1 MTYLAAVAAEILDRA
16 DDLLS
21 PGPTT
26 AQYRWCAIAINY
38 TDLEVEKVAAT
49 IGIDPSTD
57 HEHDQHRRRCVDRR
71 ARWLATREGI
81 S

>member
-1 MTYLAAVAAEILDRA
+1 MTPHLAAVTADRVERA
-16 DDLLS
+16 DNLLS

-49 IGIDPSTD
+49 IGIDPSTALLVASLD
-57 HEHDQHRRRCVDRR
+57 WSD
-71 ARWLATREGI
+71 

>member
-1 MTYLAAVAAEILDRA
+1 MTPHLAMRNSYHPHLAAVAADRVERA
-16 DDLLS
+16 DNLLS
-21 PGPTT
+21 PGPTM

-49 IGIDPSTD
+49 IGIDPSTALFVASLD
-57 HEHDQHRRRCVDRR
+57 WSD
-71 ARWLATREGI
+71 